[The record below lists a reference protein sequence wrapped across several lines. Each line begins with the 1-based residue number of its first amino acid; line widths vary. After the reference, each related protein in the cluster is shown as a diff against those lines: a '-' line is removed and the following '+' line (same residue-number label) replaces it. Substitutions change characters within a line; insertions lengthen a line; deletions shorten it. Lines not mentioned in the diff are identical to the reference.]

1 MSWIAMSMRKMQLK
15 KEISDLQLDL
25 TKISQSIQSAS
36 KYANNISDGTITF
49 AEMSDCPS
57 DFFGTQVDFMN
68 NSSQAAYQS
77 ATIKTNAYLQ
87 QLAQTNATT
96 GNQYGYAMGTTDA
109 TAYDQTT
116 IFNEIYKEELKKY
129 GEQVQNSLN
138 QYEEELEHEK
148 EQVETQLQ
156 AKESELQAYE
166 ERVKQNIQQDAI
178 KF

>member
-36 KYANNISDGTITF
+36 KYASNISDGTITF

-87 QLAQTNATT
+87 QLAQTNAIT

-109 TAYDQTT
+109 SGYDQTT